1 MADTLPLISG
11 DDYNVIL
18 EDKSLQEYADEVNQ
32 DSTELIEESKDVIDS
47 TIEVIASTEE
57 IEAANEAGLLSGLA
71 LKAYSNRVNSYLDKL
86 YSKQIIPIED
96 KSLAGLQSNNPQA
109 GLLSIKETLKSAI
122 RKVIEWF
129 SNAINYLFNWGD
141 MLSNKI
147 AQFIASRAG
156 ISKSLRKKIED
167 AKDADY
173 LFIDTKVYEDIVKK
187 RALEFQY
194 AIKGKAR
201 ELDLSKDDKAI
212 LDAVILTEKLDVVKI
227 LSGFED
233 ILEDKVKSRIPTLT
247 QDGEDVVVRDLDN
260 PNKIE
265 QLFINDNFKSL
276 LDNWTIMGKN
286 ISPGENSDERS
297 YSNIIGAKFNVFT
310 TFDKD
315 RIKPKNTRAIINV
328 NSVYIL
334 MYGDKGLFLIA
345 EDLIG
350 YKDKQEFID
359 MIKITVDPKTKPSIM
374 IDELNYLVKIID
386 DASASLKSMAK
397 DSKERAKSIKTWG
410 DKNIQTLKEM
420 ATANLEKEKIDP
432 LTENLKSQDK
442 VDKIDKEIKN
452 LNDDSKIFNAEF
464 KNRLNM
470 NIHMLN
476 KFPSIVTAM
485 MRSLASTVDDGAR
498 LIEASLV
505 KSPAKAER
513 SKSTSNEDG
522 RYLLLAA
529 PEKRE
534 EIIDV
539 EVL

>member
-1 MADTLPLISG
+1 MDDNIPLISG
-11 DDYNVIL
+11 DDNNVIL
-18 EDKSLQEYADEVNQ
+18 EDKSLQEYADEVSQ
-32 DSTELIEESKDVIDS
+32 DSTELIEESKDVLES
-47 TIEVIASTEE
+47 TMEIIASTEE
-57 IEAANEAGLLSGLA
+57 IESANEAGLLSGLA

-86 YSKQIIPIED
+86 HSKHIIPLED
-96 KSLAGLQSNNPQA
+96 KSVAGLQFDNPHA
-109 GLLSIKETLKSAI
+109 GLLSMKETLKSAI

-173 LFIDTKVYEDIVKK
+173 FFIDTKVYEDVVKK
-187 RALEFQY
+187 RALEFDY
-194 AIKGKAR
+194 AIKGKLKD
-201 ELDLSKDDKAI
+201 LDLTDNQKVIIEA
-212 LDAVILTEKLDVVKI
+212 AVLTEKLDVIKV
-227 LSGFED
+227 LSSFED
-233 ILEDKVKSRIPTLT
+233 ILEDKTKSRIPMLT
-247 QDGEDVVVRDLDN
+247 EDGKDVVVRDLKSL
-260 PNKIE
+260 NKIE
-265 QLFINDNFKSL
+265 QLFINDRFKGI
-276 LDNWTIMGKN
+276 LDELELDFLGVKKLD
-286 ISPGENSDERS
+286 ENSDER
-297 YSNIIGAKFNVFT
+297 YIDQNLQYQGFAT
-310 TFDKD
+310 LDKST
-315 RIKPKNTRAIINV
+315 IKPANTRAIIDHDRV
-328 NSVYIL
+328 KIL
-334 MYGDKGLFLIA
+334 VFTDKGLSLYA
-345 EDLIG
+345 YG
-350 YKDKQEFID
+350 EFIYTLNKD
-359 MIKITVDPKTKPSIM
+359 TVNNIKITTSNNEKPSIM

-397 DSKERAKSIKTWG
+397 DSKERAKSIKAWG

-452 LNDDSKIFNAEF
+452 LNDDSRIFNSEF

-513 SKSTSNEDG
+513 SKTTSNEDG